1 MHVPMSCSSVSV
13 CLGFARNEGKMVMEF
28 IPKLI
33 CKRKTEILALQLI
46 CPFLQGDRG
55 ETGLRGDKVVL
66 QCCPSK
72 NR

>member
-55 ETGLRGDKVVL
+55 ETGLRGNKVLL